1 MADWDF
7 GTRNSFFCGGKAQA
21 GEELCKPWR
30 CFPNLSIREHSIPL
44 VFSQVVAVNA
54 LALLKL
60 RV

>member
-7 GTRNSFFCGGKAQA
+7 GTRNYFFCGGKAQA

-30 CFPNLSIREHSIPL
+30 YFPNLSILEHSISL
-44 VFSQVVAVNA
+44 VYSRVAAVNA
-54 LALLKL
+54 LTLLRL